1 VRIALA
7 LSSMGGGGAERVAAT
22 LANQWSDDGH
32 DVTIVATFS
41 GRGEVS
47 YALNPMVGLEH
58 LADHTETRLSRSP
71 PGRLV
76 QLRRT
81 LTRLQPDIV
90 LSFLT
95 NVNVAA
101 ILAMKGSGIPVVVSE
116 RTYPPLYDPGRSWR
130 ILRRM
135 FYSQADRVVMQTNRG
150 LQWLNDHIPRARGVA
165 IPNPVRFP
173 IASTFPLRP
182 PADVV
187 PLGARVLLA
196 VGRLSP
202 EKQFHKLI
210 DAFALSAPRLPDHHL
225 VILGEGPER
234 AALVQR
240 ARDTGLVDRIHFPGS
255 AGNLDDWYRQASAFL
270 SCSRFEGFPNS
281 LTEAICYDLPVIAFD
296 CPTGPAELVEDGS
309 NGFLL
314 PMTSTREAFAT
325 AIVDLV
331 ETPWP
336 RNGWRSEDFRS
347 KLRSEVIARQW
358 IELFQSVLTNR

>member
-1 VRIALA
+1 MRIALA

-47 YALNPMVGLEH
+47 YALNPSVGLEH
-58 LADHTETRLSRSP
+58 LADQTTTRLSRSP

-81 LTRLQPDIV
+81 LMRLQPDIV

-95 NVNVAA
+95 NVNVAT

-130 ILRRM
+130 VLRRM
-135 FYSQADRVVMQTNRG
+135 VYSQADRVVMQTDRG
-150 LQWLNDHIPRARGVA
+150 LQWLHDHIPRARGVA

-173 IASTFPLRP
+173 MTAAPPLRP
-182 PADVV
+182 PPDVV
-187 PLGARVLLA
+187 PLRVPVLLA

-210 DAFALSAPRLPDHHL
+210 DAFALSTPRLPYHHL

-240 ARDTGLVDRIHFPGS
+240 ARDTGLVDRIHLPGS
-255 AGNLDDWYRQASAFL
+255 AGNLDDWYRRASGFL

-281 LTEAICYDLPVIAFD
+281 LMEAICYELPVIAFD

-325 AIVDLV
+325 AIIDLV

-358 IELFQSVLTNR
+358 IELFHSVMTDP